1 MFTRHY
7 LDDVFNSF
15 LQLRPSVYVVS
26 EKTMKEYQERQKEKT
41 LAAIDKQIE
50 ALQDYRKEMEEYY
63 DASLKLDYKS
73 EEEKEPQ
80 KEAV

>member
-26 EKTMKEYQERQKEKT
+26 ETTMKEYQERQKKKT
-41 LAAIDKQIE
+41 LTAIDKQIE
-50 ALQDYRKEMEEYY
+50 ALQDYRKEVEEYY
-63 DASLKLDYKS
+63 DASLKLDYK
-73 EEEKEPQ
+73 EEKEPQ
-80 KEAV
+80 KGAA

>member
-7 LDDVFNSF
+7 LDDVFNNF
-15 LQLRPSVYVVS
+15 LQLRPSVYVIS

-50 ALQDYRKEMEEYY
+50 SLQEYRKEMEEYY
-63 DASLKLDYKS
+63 DASLKLDYKQ
-73 EEEKEPQ
+73 EEPK